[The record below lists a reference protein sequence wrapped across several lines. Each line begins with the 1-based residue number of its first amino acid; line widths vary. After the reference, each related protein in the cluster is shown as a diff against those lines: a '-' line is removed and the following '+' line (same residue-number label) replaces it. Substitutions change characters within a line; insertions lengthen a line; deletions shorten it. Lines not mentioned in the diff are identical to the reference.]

1 MEDCDFALPGKNY
14 DLRTRDEKLTG
25 IFLFLIFF
33 FTAPS
38 VFVGF
43 KNVSALE
50 NKNSSIKGMCQRWPA
65 IHGQFALQS

>member
-1 MEDCDFALPGKNY
+1 MKSLLGY
-14 DLRTRDEKLTG
+14 S
-25 IFLFLIFF
+25 IFFIIF

-43 KNVSALE
+43 KNVLALE

-65 IHGQFALQS
+65 IHSQFALQS

>member
-1 MEDCDFALPGKNY
+1 MEDCDFVLPGKNY

-25 IFLFLIFF
+25 IFLF

-43 KNVSALE
+43 KNV
-50 NKNSSIKGMCQRWPA
+50 
-65 IHGQFALQS
+65 